1 MAGLRFLIGVKIM
14 LTENIDADING
25 YSSEMVDGLG
35 NENLAEIEKA
45 LGVLTN
51 DGVYGYYVYCKSK
64 AKGKERV
71 RDTIFKM
78 FVAGVVNRFNPVV
91 NNRYEIKSQ
100 MAGIGDYDRYF
111 KTLSKDIHK
120 LLFFRDILEQI
131 LIYARYHAKA
141 KKQDGA

>member
-1 MAGLRFLIGVKIM
+1 MAGLRFSIGVKIM

-64 AKGKERV
+64 AKGKV
-71 RDTIFKM
+71 SHSIFKE
-78 FVAGVVNRFNPVV
+78 FIAGVVNRFNLVV

>member
-1 MAGLRFLIGVKIM
+1 M
-14 LTENIDADING
+14 LTRNIDADING
-25 YSSEMVDGLG
+25 YSSEMVDGLS
-35 NENLAEIEKA
+35 NKNLAEIEKA

-64 AKGKERV
+64 AKGKV
-71 RDTIFKM
+71 NHPIFKK

-91 NNRYEIKSQ
+91 NNRYEIKPQ
-100 MAGIGDYDRYF
+100 MAGIGYYDQYF

-120 LLFFRDILEQI
+120 LLFFKDILEQI

-141 KKQDGA
+141 KKQDDA